1 MTTQQLVEIF
11 NQLTFSQIMSMSWYM
26 ALTLWPLYVV
36 SIVGLGC
43 LILIDY
49 MSGNY
54 GENEKGDD

>member
-11 NQLTFSQIMSMSWYM
+11 NQLTFSQIMSMSWYT

-36 SIVGLGC
+36 SIVGFGC
-43 LILIDY
+43 LILIDH

-54 GENEKGDD
+54 GENEKRDD